1 MGAAAGA
8 VVAASIGNA
17 IKANGVLVTVTPEYF
32 SLILSRTLQPLVVMS
47 QGGFFSPSYKYL
59 TSYKGLAFYTKSPQ
73 PLMLP
78 TGAEIVNA
86 KSISIP
92 Q

>member
-8 VVAASIGNA
+8 IVAASIGNA
-17 IKANGVLVTVTPEYF
+17 IKANGVLVTVTPELF
-32 SLILSRTLQPLVVMS
+32 SLILSQTLQPLVVMS
-47 QGGFFSPSYKYL
+47 QSGFFSPSYKYL
-59 TSYKGLAFYTKSPQ
+59 TSYKGLAFYTKSQQ

-78 TGAEIVNA
+78 TGAELINA

>member
-8 VVAASIGNA
+8 VVAAAIANA
-17 IKANGVLVTVTPEYF
+17 VKANGVLVTVTPEYF
-32 SLILSRTLQPLVVMS
+32 SLILSRTERPLVVMS

-59 TSYKGLAFYTKSPQ
+59 TSYKGLAFYTKSSQ

-78 TGAEIVNA
+78 TGAEVVNA
-86 KSISIP
+86 KSISMP

>member
-8 VVAASIGNA
+8 LAAAAIANA
-17 IKANGVLVTVTPEYF
+17 IKANGVLVTVTPEEF

-59 TSYKGLAFYTKSPQ
+59 TSYKGLAFYTKSQ
-73 PLMLP
+73 QRLMLP
-78 TGAEIVNA
+78 TGAEVINA